1 MKKTFTVEIDTSKA
15 NWDEIGDYMLR
26 IRSVLGDIVTR
37 WDMGITVNVEEVK
50 KAKEV
55 R

>member
-15 NWDEIGDYMLR
+15 NWDEIGDYMSR

-37 WDMGITVNVEEVK
+37 WDMDIAVKVNEVK
-50 KAKEV
+50 GKKV